1 MPAPASRL
9 APQQVQKQRL
19 ALTPTLR
26 QSMELLSLRG
36 MAIARLVKSIADE
49 NPYLEVTMPPA
60 HTPGQAGTGPAA
72 GFDHIDNQASHP
84 VSLSAHLF
92 AALGEVVRN
101 ADDRAVALALIPHVS
116 PAGWLEESGVALA
129 RHMGYDGMKFEALLK
144 TMQSIEPA
152 GLFARNLAECLR
164 LQIDDRDEM
173 IADVSRVLDHLNLL
187 EGGSPDG
194 LVRATGL
201 DEAGLSAVMAVLR
214 RCNPKPGAAFIQDEG
229 DIFRPDLLIHAEGA
243 AAKTFNV
250 MVNQESLPEIR
261 LREEMAADDDAE
273 RILRAEAERQMRE
286 LASALRTR
294 SEMLLAAG
302 ALIISQ
308 QQEFLHRGEVAL
320 KPLTMVMMAD
330 RMGCHKSTISRLVAD
345 KLCDTPRGMLALKD
359 FFSPV
364 LKQSRGPDL
373 ASRAVAA
380 RMIGIIEAEDTDAP
394 LSDHAIAAR
403 LAADGISIARRTIAK
418 YREQNNIPTWTQ
430 RFQSRSQ

>member
-9 APQQVQKQRL
+9 APQQGQKQRL

-36 MAIARLVKSIADE
+36 MAIARRAKSIADE
-49 NPYLEVTMPPA
+49 NPYLEVTMPPQ
-60 HTPGQAGTGPAA
+60 HMPGQAGTGTAA
-72 GFDHIDNQASHP
+72 GFDHIDHQPSHP

-92 AALGEVVRN
+92 AALGEAIRH

-116 PAGWLEESGVALA
+116 PAGWLEQSGVILA
-129 RHMGYDGMKFEALLK
+129 RRMGYDGMKFETMLK
-144 TMQSIEPA
+144 TMQGIEPA

-164 LQIDDRDEM
+164 LQIDDRAEM
-173 IADVSRVLDHLNLL
+173 TADISNVLDHLHLL
-187 EGGSPDG
+187 EGGSLDA

-229 DIFRPDLLIHAEGA
+229 DIFRPDLIIRAEGA

-250 MVNQESLPEIR
+250 MINQDSLPEIR
-261 LREEMAADDDAE
+261 LREEMAADDDAG

-286 LASALRTR
+286 LASALKTR

-320 KPLTMVMMAD
+320 RPLTMVMLAD

-380 RMIGIIEAEDTDAP
+380 RMIGIIEAEDTAAP

-403 LAADGISIARRTIAK
+403 LAGDGISIARRTIAK
-418 YREQNNIPTWTQ
+418 YREQNNIPSWTQ

>member
-1 MPAPASRL
+1 MPASASRL
-9 APQQVQKQRL
+9 APQQGQKQRL

-49 NPYLEVTMPPA
+49 NPYLEVTMPLA
-60 HTPGQAGTGPAA
+60 HTPGQAGTTAPA
-72 GFDHIDNQASHP
+72 GFDHIDDQVLHP

-92 AALGEVVRN
+92 AALGEAIRH

-116 PAGWLEESGVALA
+116 AAGWLEESGVALA
-129 RHMGYDGMKFEALLK
+129 RSMGYDGVKFETLLK
-144 TMQSIEPA
+144 KMQAIEPA

-173 IADVSRVLDHLNLL
+173 TAEVSRVLDHLNML
-187 EGGSPDG
+187 EGGSADA
-194 LVRATGL
+194 LARATGL
-201 DEAGLSAVMAVLR
+201 DAAGLGAVMAVLR

-229 DIFRPDLLIHAEGA
+229 DIFRPDLIIHAEGT
-243 AAKTFNV
+243 AKTFNV
-250 MVNQESLPEIR
+250 MVNQDSLPEIR
-261 LREEMAADDDAE
+261 LREDMAADDDAG
-273 RILRAEAERQMRE
+273 RILCAEAERQMRE
-286 LASALRTR
+286 LTSALKTR

-308 QQEFLHRGEVAL
+308 QQEFLHHGEMAL
-320 KPLTMVMMAD
+320 KPLTMVMLAD
-330 RMGCHKSTISRLVAD
+330 QMGCHKSTISRLVAD
-345 KLCDTPRGMLALKD
+345 KLCDTPRGLLPLRD

-380 RMIGIIEAEDTDAP
+380 RIIGIIAAEDSAAP

-403 LAADGISIARRTIAK
+403 LAEDGISIARRTIAK
-418 YREQNNIPTWTQ
+418 YREQNNIPSWTQ
-430 RFQSRSQ
+430 RFHSRSE